1 MDNNTLKPARA
12 RQIKIVDES
21 TDILKLFTLLTQV
34 KYVLITIVNSERQI
48 D

>member
-1 MDNNTLKPARA
+1 MDNNTQEPARA
-12 RQIKIVDES
+12 RQIQIVDES

-34 KYVLITIVNSERQI
+34 KYVLIIIDVERQI